1 MFCEECGT
9 ELEPGARF
17 CENCGTPVPQEE
29 KHIAFENG
37 VIVTNLKK
45 LSSQLGT
52 SPDSIN
58 KLLSEY
64 IDFSKQRGISYSLLN
79 LENQNDLTVDK
90 VIYALNQATLSS
102 KIKYVFILGNEEIIP
117 VTEYHNESGD
127 SDEKVPSDLPYTVL
141 DKTSPW
147 SGIKY
152 AFDKMLRTGRLV
164 SYNGESFEKFAAY
177 FKNVMHYQNSF
188 PAITSYSLSA
198 KVWKNETDYEYKKI
212 SVPYNKACDS
222 SPEVNVST
230 VENYIPKD
238 ANLLM
243 FNLHGSNQTKFWYGQ
258 QEQEFPEAFEPKN
271 IDALKAP
278 FIIGV
283 EACYGANYTGG
294 FTEENSILVK
304 ALHKGCFSLL
314 GSSRI
319 AYGTSEP
326 QGNNADFMIG
336 EFLKQIKDGTSAGDA
351 HVAGIKRVICDSK
364 DFSDVEIKT
373 IAEFNLFG
381 DPSVS
386 AGSFAKS
393 QEESETS
400 SSSSTTST
408 SSSKSFGSNIPSLNV
423 NMPDIRQAVRLS
435 LAKVDSK
442 IETAI
447 NTYVYEKYAF
457 MKDSIPTTY
466 RIEGKDLFQSIY
478 STKGAKDGIINQT
491 VRVYY
496 DRNGTIKKEAESK

>member
-29 KHIAFENG
+29 KHISFENG
-37 VIVTNLKK
+37 VILTNLNK
-45 LSSQLGT
+45 LASQLGT
-52 SPDSIN
+52 TQVSIN
-58 KLLSEY
+58 NLLSEY
-64 IDFSKQRGISYSLLN
+64 IDFCKQRGISYSLLN

-90 VIYALNQATLSS
+90 VISTLKSSSITS

-117 VTEYHNESGD
+117 VIEYENQSCD
-127 SDEKVPSDLPYTVL
+127 SDKLVPSDLPYSIL

-147 SGIKY
+147 HGINY

-164 SYNGESFEKFAAY
+164 SYSGEGFENFSSY

-188 PAITSYSLSA
+188 PGIKTYSLSA
-198 KVWKNETDYEYKKI
+198 KVWKNETDFEYQKI
-212 SVPYNKACDS
+212 NEPYAKNCNS

-230 VENYIPKD
+230 VESYIPKD

-258 QEQEFPEAFEPKN
+258 EGGEYPEAFSPQN
-271 IDALKAP
+271 INALTGP
-278 FIIGV
+278 FVIGV

-304 ALHKGCFSLL
+304 AMQSGCISLL

-326 QGNNADFMIG
+326 EGNNADFMIG
-336 EFLKQIKDGTSAGDA
+336 EYLKQIKNGTSAGDA
-351 HVAGIKRVICDSK
+351 HIAGIQRVVCNSK

-381 DPSVS
+381 DPSISTGRFAKEQTESDTQRSSTIS
-386 AGSFAKS
+386 ASGKSTGSF
-393 QEESETS
+393 
-400 SSSSTTST
+400 
-408 SSSKSFGSNIPSLNV
+408 FPSLNV
-423 NMPDIRQAVRLS
+423 NMPDIRRAVRLS
-435 LAKVDSK
+435 LAKVDLK
-442 IETAI
+442 IESAI

-457 MKDSIPTTY
+457 MKGSIPKNY
-466 RIEGKDLFQSIY
+466 RVEGKDLFQSIY
-478 STKGAKDGIINQT
+478 TTQGAKGGIINQT
-491 VRVYY
+491 VRIYY
-496 DRNGTIKKEAESK
+496 DRNGTIKKEMESK